1 MCMVIWL
8 CYANIIRKYYME
20 CVFGYMVMVGDGLYC
35 PLSSF
40 HPVIKHEI
48 IAPLDTLS
56 VICPPEGRCEGGF
69 FFFSFINILNILILH
84 SFTEKLLIWHFGDFL
99 MWISIY
105 PVNGAKRRDPWKIYC
120 NLCDTRFW
128 CALQLEI
135 IATQKAIWHIIA
147 QFAMILTGEM
157 YNHHHY
163 A

>member
-1 MCMVIWL
+1 MFMLCKYHKKISYEMCVWL
-8 CYANIIRKYYME
+8 Y
-20 CVFGYMVMVGDGLYC
+20 GYGRGGAVLSGLI
-35 PLSSF
+35 LSSSDKARD
-40 HPVIKHEI
+40 HCSARYIVSYMP
-48 IAPLDTLS
+48 AWRPLW
-56 VICPPEGRCEGGF
+56 GRI